1 MLKIKQVQKL
11 NVYSKLTLFAVW
23 VFDKKTSVYK
33 VQSGKIV
40 VPIQLIS
47 QTGKSRNKDK
57 TKEIA
62 IMYV

>member
-11 NVYSKLTLFAVW
+11 NIYSKLTLFAVW

-47 QTGKSRNKDK
+47 GKSRNKDK

>member
-11 NVYSKLTLFAVW
+11 NVYSKLALFAVW

-47 QTGKSRNKDK
+47 GKSRNKDK

>member
-1 MLKIKQVQKL
+1 MLKIKQVQKI

-47 QTGKSRNKDK
+47 GKSRNKDK

-62 IMYV
+62 IM

>member
-11 NVYSKLTLFAVW
+11 NVYCNSKLTLFAVW

-47 QTGKSRNKDK
+47 GKSRNKDK

-62 IMYV
+62 IM

>member
-47 QTGKSRNKDK
+47 GKSRNKDK

-62 IMYV
+62 IIYV

>member
-1 MLKIKQVQKL
+1 MLKIKQVQKI

-47 QTGKSRNKDK
+47 GKSRNKDK

>member
-47 QTGKSRNKDK
+47 GKSRNKDK

>member
-23 VFDKKTSVYK
+23 VFNKKTSVYK

-47 QTGKSRNKDK
+47 GKSRNKDK

>member
-47 QTGKSRNKDK
+47 GKSQNKDK

>member
-1 MLKIKQVQKL
+1 MLKIKQVQKI

-23 VFDKKTSVYK
+23 VFVKKTSVYK

-47 QTGKSRNKDK
+47 GKSRNEDK

>member
-47 QTGKSRNKDK
+47 GKSRNEDK

>member
-11 NVYSKLTLFAVW
+11 NVYSKQTLFAVW

-47 QTGKSRNKDK
+47 GKSRNKDK

-62 IMYV
+62 IM

>member
-1 MLKIKQVQKL
+1 MLKVKQVQKL

-47 QTGKSRNKDK
+47 GKSRNKDK

>member
-47 QTGKSRNKDK
+47 GKSRNKDI

>member
-1 MLKIKQVQKL
+1 MLTIKQVQKL

-47 QTGKSRNKDK
+47 GKSRNKDK

>member
-47 QTGKSRNKDK
+47 GKSRNKDK

-62 IMYV
+62 IM